1 MGFTVEIRNRAAIR
15 ATRQQY
21 VPRVSQMSSSE
32 YFSVERTNDVLV
44 VVLGRR
50 LDSFAGPE
58 LLTERAALLDEI
70 RNPGIAAV
78 LVDFDHVE
86 YFDSMLLDT
95 LCQTWRH
102 LRERKATMALCN
114 LRDVSEE
121 IIRKCRLDSLWPV
134 YPSRQSAIE
143 VLRPK
148 GA

>member
-1 MGFTVEIRNRAAIR
+1 
-15 ATRQQY
+15 
-21 VPRVSQMSSSE
+21 MSSSK
-32 YFSVERTNDVLV
+32 YFIVERMNEVLV

-50 LDSFAGPE
+50 LDSFAGLE
-58 LLTERAALLDEI
+58 LQSERTALLDEI
-70 RNPGIAAV
+70 RNPDIAAV

-95 LCQTWRH
+95 LCQTWRQ

-134 YPSRQSAIE
+134 YPYRESAIE
-143 VLRPK
+143 ALRPK
-148 GA
+148 GT

>member
-1 MGFTVEIRNRAAIR
+1 
-15 ATRQQY
+15 
-21 VPRVSQMSSSE
+21 MSSSK
-32 YFSVERTNDVLV
+32 YLSVERMSDVLI

-58 LLTERAALLDEI
+58 LLTERTAILDEI

-102 LRERKATMALCN
+102 LRERKAAMALCN

-121 IIRKCRLDSLWPV
+121 IIRKCRLDTLWPV
-134 YPSRQSAIE
+134 YPTRQSAIE
-143 VLRPK
+143 ALRPK

>member
-1 MGFTVEIRNRAAIR
+1 
-15 ATRQQY
+15 
-21 VPRVSQMSSSE
+21 MSSSE
-32 YFSVERTNDVLV
+32 YFSVERANDVLV

-58 LLTERAALLDEI
+58 LLTERTALNDKI
-70 RNPGIAAV
+70 RDPDVAAV

-95 LCQTWRH
+95 LCRAWRH

-134 YPSRQSAIE
+134 YASRESALE
-143 VLRPK
+143 ALRPK
-148 GA
+148 ET